1 MHSGGQG
8 GGNAQMFGTL
18 LRFFRERAEL
28 SQEALGLKIGFS
40 KSQVAMVERGQRPPK
55 GDFIARADETLSA
68 QGALNA
74 AGVELVSSHLASWF
88 EPFADEEAMASSR
101 HEYETHVVPG
111 LLQIEEYA
119 HTVLSHTYPSVDDE
133 EIEGRV
139 RARLKRQSL
148 FTRSP
153 TPDIG
158 FVLELSALTK
168 PIGGRHVRKRQLR
181 HILDIAQLRHVQM
194 QVMEPDRETH
204 VGLDG
209 PFVLL
214 ETKERRQLA
223 YIEGQ
228 GGSFFISEQPSLGNL
243 FGKYGILR
251 AQALSPEES
260 IKLIE
265 QVTEER

>member
-1 MHSGGQG
+1 
-8 GGNAQMFGTL
+8 MFGTL

-55 GDFIARADETLSA
+55 GDFVTRADEALGA
-68 QGALNA
+68 QGALLA
-74 AGVELVSSHLASWF
+74 AGTELVFSHLASWF
-88 EPFADEEAMASSR
+88 EQFAAEEATASAR

-111 LLQIEEYA
+111 LLQTEEYA
-119 HTVLSHTYPSVDDE
+119 RAVLGHTHPSVDDE

-139 RARLKRQSL
+139 AARLERQSL
-148 FTRSP
+148 FTRKP

-158 FVLELSALTK
+158 FVLELSALIR
-168 PIGGRHVRKRQLR
+168 PIGGRHVRSRQLR
-181 HILDIAQLRHVQM
+181 HILDVAQLRNVQM
-194 QVMEPDRETH
+194 QVMSPDREVH
-204 VGLDG
+204 VALDG

-228 GGSFFISEQPSLGNL
+228 GGSFFISEQPTLGNL

-260 IKLIE
+260 MKLIE
-265 QVTEER
+265 QAAEER